1 MPLAV
6 GLLGAA
12 ALALPNDGVA
22 AVVVV
27 MDIVQPTGS
36 RVVRVHK
43 GMTVVMAH
51 TPHGVVILTLE
62 AEAEAGVM
70 RVLRIPLIS
79 PMVSTTGGILTGV

>member
-1 MPLAV
+1 MPLVA
-6 GLLGAA
+6 GLLGAP

-27 MDIVQPTGS
+27 TDIVQPTGS

-51 TPHGVVILTLE
+51 TPHGQVILTLE
-62 AEAEAGVM
+62 AEAEAEVM
-70 RVLRIPLIS
+70 RVLRIPLMS
-79 PMVSTTGGILTGV
+79 AMVRVTGGILTGV